1 MYVCL
6 YTLRTNCTARRRVP
20 CIFGIII
27 VRQPGRCVAVRHDSI
42 RDLKY
47 FRTLGYTH
55 IWITKACLS
64 AARVVVATEY
74 VYVFWTCLFYVRC
87 NGALFCWAHVSGI
100 ACEKEINNLQ
110 HRILVGLVSAHCL
123 ARRGFIYL
131 VYGVEVQQRTL
142 APNISFGCNK
152 LPAAHACGQES
163 RHVALPVAYIKEP
176 SLYGEGGSTHPRVHA
191 AETLPNPLAH
201 AYTPRP
207 CRPSRRE
214 AARRAASTKHQPN
227 IATHTPAT
235 PAVRPFQRLCCSPPS
250 PSPQLRLCRPCQPSR
265 FLVSN
270 QSRCEYYNMA
280 RGIGSFDLLPCEGQ
294 RLDNIRSLAAR
305 GRCQV
310 C

>member
-1 MYVCL
+1 
-6 YTLRTNCTARRRVP
+6 
-20 CIFGIII
+20 
-27 VRQPGRCVAVRHDSI
+27 VRHDSI

-64 AARVVVATEY
+64 AARVVGATEY

-163 RHVALPVAYIKEP
+163 RHVALPVPYIKEP
-176 SLYGEGGSTHPRVHA
+176 SLYGEGGSCIHTSTRTRRRTSTKFCRPRTAEFFPGQRRTPRSKPGRMHRHPFQ
-191 AETLPNPLAH
+191 L
-201 AYTPRP
+201 RP
-207 CRPSRRE
+207 CRP
-214 AARRAASTKHQPN
+214 
-227 IATHTPAT
+227 
-235 PAVRPFQRLCCSPPS
+235 L
-250 PSPQLRLCRPCQPSR
+250 QPSR
-265 FLVSN
+265 FLVSAQLGCIN
-270 QSRCEYYNMA
+270 KS
-280 RGIGSFDLLPCEGQ
+280 I
-294 RLDNIRSLAAR
+294 
-305 GRCQV
+305 
-310 C
+310 